1 MKTFSHPF
9 LSAIM
14 IAMLLLFT
22 AACESPAEPEASG
35 QDGTEAVAAEAQPEA
50 AAEEAP
56 SELVLKAQEL
66 AVLRKSIQAAPE
78 NADAILAA
86 QEMSAADLEALLFE
100 ISQDPAA
107 SAAYA
112 EASAR

>member
-1 MKTFSHPF
+1 MKTYSHPLF
-9 LSAIM
+9 SAM
-14 IAMLLLFT
+14 LIAMLLLFS
-22 AACESPAEPEASG
+22 AACESPSEPEASE
-35 QDGTEAVAAEAQPEA
+35 QEAAEATPEAPEA

-56 SELVLKAQEL
+56 SELVLQAREL
-66 AVLRKSIQAAPE
+66 AALRKSIQAAPE